1 MGKIFKISRPAV
13 YALYLNFF
21 SKELS
26 GNVVGDQPIVEEIPE
41 DRLDSGSEVAV
52 TSGVIDLDSVELIG
66 E

>member
-1 MGKIFKISRPAV
+1 MHSQN
-13 YALYLNFF
+13 YLNFF

-26 GNVVGDQPIVEEIPE
+26 RNVVGDQPIVEEIPE